1 MEFADKKILVV
12 GLGLSGE
19 AVAEKLLELEAEVA
33 ICDHAKDDDVSRRA
47 RVLENKGAKTRLGER
62 FPNSANG
69 FDLVIISPGVPD
81 EIALIDDARR
91 RKIHVWS
98 EVELAFR
105 LTKARII
112 GITGTNG
119 KTTTTQIVGEIFRKA
134 GVPAVVAGNI
144 GFPLIKAIN
153 QASPESWLITEL
165 SSFQLLNIIKFRTHI
180 GLMLNITEDHLD
192 RHIDFQEYARAKAR
206 IFNNQD
212 KSDYAVLNLDDPAVS
227 GLESRIKAQLV
238 SFSKTMRDRPG
249 VYLNGE
255 KILAKWEKEKVICSV
270 GELKIKGEHNI
281 ENSLGAA
288 AVSLAAGIDDVHI
301 GNVLKDFKPMEH
313 RCEYVNTVNG
323 VDYYNDS
330 KATNPDATMKAL
342 TAFAEPIVL
351 LAGGRN
357 KGNSFEKLAAALRG
371 RVKVI
376 ILFGESAKE
385 ITKVLDKDA
394 LEVKTVVSLP
404 EAVIEAQ
411 KHSRPGDVV
420 LLSPACAS
428 FDMFKNYEERGQVF
442 KEAVKNLKNA

>member
-1 MEFADKKILVV
+1 
-12 GLGLSGE
+12 
-19 AVAEKLLELEAEVA
+19 
-33 ICDHAKDDDVSRRA
+33 
-47 RVLENKGAKTRLGER
+47 
-62 FPNSANG
+62 
-69 FDLVIISPGVPD
+69 
-81 EIALIDDARR
+81 
-91 RKIHVWS
+91 
-98 EVELAFR
+98 
-105 LTKARII
+105 
-112 GITGTNG
+112 
-119 KTTTTQIVGEIFRKA
+119 
-134 GVPAVVAGNI
+134 
-144 GFPLIKAIN
+144 
-153 QASPESWLITEL
+153 
-165 SSFQLLNIIKFRTHI
+165 
-180 GLMLNITEDHLD
+180 
-192 RHIDFQEYARAKAR
+192 
-206 IFNNQD
+206 
-212 KSDYAVLNLDDPAVS
+212 
-227 GLESRIKAQLV
+227 
-238 SFSKTMRDRPG
+238 
-249 VYLNGE
+249 
-255 KILAKWEKEKVICSV
+255 
-270 GELKIKGEHNI
+270 
-281 ENSLGAA
+281 
-288 AVSLAAGIDDVHI
+288 
-301 GNVLKDFKPMEH
+301 MEH